1 MKVLKHKVYSHLENG
16 KMPIITKNTKMPRF
30 NIYQQLQV
38 IVDSFSFD
46 CFPQFKF
53 PTTNSYI
60 VMFSPG
66 KSVICQAF
74 LLHQAVIS
82 SFPSY

>member
-1 MKVLKHKVYSHLENG
+1 MKLLRHKVYFHLENG
-16 KMPIITKNTKMPRF
+16 KMPIITKNTKIPRF
-30 NIYQQLQV
+30 NIYQQLQI
-38 IVDSFSFD
+38 IVDSFSCD

-66 KSVICQAF
+66 NMLYTKCF
-74 LLHQAVIS
+74 
-82 SFPSY
+82 SFTSGHI